1 MNPRITSLSL
11 PRLLR
16 IVSANNGVAIVR
28 INIID
33 DNSDTDMPFIL
44 F

>member
-11 PRLLR
+11 PLLLR
-16 IVSANNGVAIVR
+16 IVSANNGVAIVG